1 MLDYRTHT
9 FLEVYRQRSYTRA
22 ARSLM
27 VSQPAV
33 SQQLRQ
39 LEAHYGC
46 ELFVRRG
53 HEMVPTPAADLLYE
67 HLAAMECDE
76 SRLCRE
82 VGAIAGEA
90 RPGAVLRFGCTRT
103 ISDFVAPRL
112 IAAHLARHPDVTV
125 RMRADNTAG
134 LLADMDR
141 GDIDFA
147 LVEGSFDRDLYDSEL
162 LMREEFVAVS
172 RPGAVGAAAG
182 AGAAGAGGAADAA
195 GVGASGAADVAGVS
209 AAASWP
215 GGGRP
220 TSVRDLL
227 GETLYLREEGSG
239 SRDILVK
246 HLAARDLSPED
257 FARVH
262 VVQGIPVIKRCLVE
276 AGGVSFVYRCAVAA
290 ELAGGVLEDVTP
302 DDFHIAH
309 DLRLVWQRDSTYA
322 SVWRA
327 LAGSWREALVG

>member
-172 RPGAVGAAAG
+172 RPGAVGAAGTGDAG
-182 AGAAGAGGAADAA
+182 TGDAGAAGAACPGA
-195 GVGASGAADVAGVS
+195 GVG
-209 AAASWP
+209 
-215 GGGRP
+215 RP
-220 TSVRDLL
+220 ASVRDLL

-290 ELAGGVLEDVTP
+290 ELAGGVLGDVTP

-322 SVWRA
+322 SAWRA
-327 LAGSWREALVG
+327 LAGSWREALAG

>member
-27 VSQPAV
+27 VSQPAL

-172 RPGAVGAAAG
+172 RPGAVGAAADAG
-182 AGAAGAGGAADAA
+182 ARGPGEGAAGP
-195 GVGASGAADVAGVS
+195 GVS

-220 TSVRDLL
+220 ASVRDLL

-262 VVQGIPVIKRCLVE
+262 GVQGIPVIKRCLVE

-322 SVWRA
+322 SAWRA

>member
-46 ELFVRRG
+46 ELFARRG

-82 VGAIAGEA
+82 VGALSGEA

-112 IAAHLARHPDVTV
+112 IASHLARHPDVTV

-172 RPGAVGAAAG
+172 RPGGVAAAIGAAGEVASG
-182 AGAAGAGGAADAA
+182 QRAAGAAGAGA
-195 GVGASGAADVAGVS
+195 
-209 AAASWP
+209 
-215 GGGRP
+215 GRP
-220 TSVRDLL
+220 ASVRDLL

-239 SRDILVK
+239 SRGILVK

-276 AGGVSFVYRCAVAA
+276 AGGVSFVYRCAVAS
-290 ELAGGVLEDVTP
+290 ELAAGVLEDVTP

-322 SVWRA
+322 SAWRA
-327 LAGSWREALVG
+327 LAGSWREALAD